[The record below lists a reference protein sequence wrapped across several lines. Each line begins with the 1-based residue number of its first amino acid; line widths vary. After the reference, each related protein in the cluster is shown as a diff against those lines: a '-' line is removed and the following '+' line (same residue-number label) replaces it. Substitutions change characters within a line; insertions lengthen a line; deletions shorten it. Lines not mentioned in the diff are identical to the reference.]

1 MKNYKITVSYDGT
14 RYKGWQIQTNTDATI
29 QGKLS
34 MVLENFSGHPVDVI
48 GSGRTDAGVHALGQ
62 VANFHLED
70 VFKKD
75 EILEYLNRYLPGDI
89 AVTDISEV
97 DDRFHSRYNALRKTY
112 RYRIR
117 TNPVSD
123 VFERRFLYHYGMPL
137 DVDKMEE
144 AAHLL
149 TGTRDFA
156 SFCGNKHM
164 KKSTVRTIYEI
175 SFQKNKDEFTI
186 FYTGNGFLQGM
197 VRILTGTLIEIG
209 NGKRDIKSIPILF
222 QEKNRALAGFT
233 APPQGLR
240 LERVVYAE

>member
-34 MVLENFSGHPVDVI
+34 MVLENLSGHPVDVI

-70 VFKKD
+70 EFKK
-75 EILEYLNRYLPGDI
+75 ERIIEYLNRYLPGDI
-89 AVTDISEV
+89 AVTDISQV
-97 DDRFHSRYNALRKTY
+97 DDRFHSRYNALQKTY
-112 RYRIR
+112 SYRIR
-117 TNPVSD
+117 TNPIAD
-123 VFERRFLYHYGMPL
+123 VFERRFEYHYGKPL
-137 DVDKMEE
+137 DTDKMEE

-149 TGTRDFA
+149 TGTHDFA

-164 KKSTVRTIYEI
+164 KKSTVRTIFEI
-175 SFQKNKDEFTI
+175 SFQKNKDGFTI
-186 FYTGNGFLQGM
+186 LYTGNGFLQGM

-209 NGKRDIKSIPILF
+209 NGQRDMKCISILF
-222 QEKNRALAGFT
+222 QEKNRALAGFM

-240 LERVVYAE
+240 LEQVVYEK